1 MRRMSIMLA
10 ASLFLSI
17 FERDK
22 TNAMHKITLLLTA
35 FVVVFTFGCRKKD
48 KDLSLFS
55 ARDSAFAELIFSDVQ
70 KVVEDVAKDTDGI
83 RDRVLCIDEIVIDTL
98 STPRSILIDFGTD
111 VCEDGNGVVRQGKIF
126 TTYTGRL
133 RETGTIITTTFID
146 YSIDGYGVQ
155 GTHTVSNLGLN
166 SSDHPYFLV
175 NVDNASITSPDNS
188 FTISWDSTRQR
199 EWIEGYETQWLVD
212 DEFLITGQ
220 ANGINRFGDPF
231 EMVITQPLKITF
243 VCPWI
248 VSGTIE
254 ATPDDNFVRVLDYG
268 NGTCDNNATITVD
281 GNVYN
286 IKL

>member
-1 MRRMSIMLA
+1 MRRMSIMRV

-22 TNAMHKITLLLTA
+22 TNAMQKITLLLA
-35 FVVVFTFGCRKKD
+35 ALVVVFTFGCRKKD

>member
-1 MRRMSIMLA
+1 
-10 ASLFLSI
+10 
-17 FERDK
+17 
-22 TNAMHKITLLLTA
+22 MHKITLLLTA

-199 EWIEGYETQWLVD
+199 EWITGYDTQWLVD